1 MSANGRAVVGG
12 DDAASD
18 SLESE
23 SMVVVLLSAVFPQI
37 PADGVKELLDAIAV
51 GIDVLRRCDAALRCP
66 LAADLVQAVMQGDT
80 SRARSIIYSQCS
92 RTKAIQDAEAALE
105 RRRPPRNDRPPRAS
119 RSDRRPHKRVIYT
132 RTPEVSTSEGDEPG
146 LGTSQGSSDSVAS
159 SPKPRGNGS
168 GWSRSWQI
176 PSTGPSFPSGS
187 SRTRRYS
194 AERQPLTTH
203 EVPSTRRRPAEKPR
217 PVSFWVP
224 LGSEPSSDRHGRQRT
239 LPSDSA
245 LRGHPLDPRE
255 TDERR
260 PRGLRSSPSRG
271 RTTGYGIEYT
281 PRPQRQPSQHEA
293 VQPQSPAAWATSVHA
308 STSPHASAST
318 ANGMSARRT
327 RGGEPRP
334 SAPADAYAHIY
345 DRDVGPISASYPTEP
360 RLQRDTSQSGWTE
373 LNASPF
379 RP

>member
-1 MSANGRAVVGG
+1 
-12 DDAASD
+12 
-18 SLESE
+18 
-23 SMVVVLLSAVFPQI
+23 
-37 PADGVKELLDAIAV
+37 
-51 GIDVLRRCDAALRCP
+51 
-66 LAADLVQAVMQGDT
+66 MQGDT

-92 RTKAIQDAEAALE
+92 RVCALRDSPALHRNVDIAIYRSALAFQTKAIQDAEAALE

-224 LGSEPSSDRHGRQRT
+224 LGSEPASSDRHGRQRT

-293 VQPQSPAAWATSVHA
+293 VQPQSPAVWATSVHA

-334 SAPADAYAHIY
+334 SAPADVRIRA
-345 DRDVGPISASYPTEP
+345 
-360 RLQRDTSQSGWTE
+360 
-373 LNASPF
+373 
-379 RP
+379 